1 MEQEQLDES
10 LNVLGTELEL
20 CSDYPKTGFYR
31 DGNCTTGPQD
41 QASHTVCASVTQDFL
56 EFSRFRGNDLSTPMP
71 EYNFPGL
78 RPGDRWCLCV
88 SRWKEAFDHGMAPG
102 VVLRAT
108 HKKALEIVSLEQL
121 KAHAIDLS

>member
-1 MEQEQLDES
+1 MEKEHLDES

-20 CSDYPKTGFYR
+20 CSEYPKTGFYR

-41 QASHTVCASVTQDFL
+41 RASHTVCASVTKEFL

-71 EYNFPGL
+71 EFNFPGL
-78 RPGDRWCLCV
+78 RPGDRWCLCA
-88 SRWKEAFDHGMAPG
+88 SRWKEALEHDMAPG

-108 HKKALEIVSLEQL
+108 HKKALEIVTLEEL
-121 KAHAIDLS
+121 KTHAIDLS